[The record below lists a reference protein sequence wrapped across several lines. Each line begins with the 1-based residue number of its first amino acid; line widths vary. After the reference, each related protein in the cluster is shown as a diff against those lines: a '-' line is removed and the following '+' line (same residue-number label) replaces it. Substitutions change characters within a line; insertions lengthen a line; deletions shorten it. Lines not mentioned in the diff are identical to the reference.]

1 VSFDR
6 DAVARDVPLAP
17 RTTLELGG
25 RAGYFYEATSEAT
38 LLGALAWAQSEGLGV
53 TMLAGGSNVV
63 VADDGVAG
71 LVIAPRIRRL
81 TSEVSGR
88 TLRLFVGAGE
98 PWDDVVAHAVAC
110 GASGI
115 ECLSG
120 IPGWAGATPIQNV
133 GAYGQEV
140 ADVLTHVHVIDRRTR
155 ATRVLRAADCAF
167 AYRDSRFKRERDT
180 FIVTGIVLELPLS
193 APARPRYA
201 ELDRALP
208 EDADLAT
215 IRSTVI
221 ALRRAKSM
229 VLDAKDPN
237 RRSAGSFFT
246 NPIVDDTTAEHV
258 IAVALRERLVT
269 AGSAVPRHRVS
280 SSENKLA
287 AAWLIERSG
296 FAKGTREGAFGISS
310 AHALAIVHHGGGRTT
325 ELLAF
330 AAHVQAAVLAR
341 FGVSLEREPVLLG

>member
-1 VSFDR
+1 MSFDR

-221 ALRRAKSM
+221 ALRDRKS
-229 VLDAKDPN
+229 V
-237 RRSAGSFFT
+237 
-246 NPIVDDTTAEHV
+246 V
-258 IAVALRERLVT
+258 
-269 AGSAVPRHRVS
+269 
-280 SSENKLA
+280 
-287 AAWLIERSG
+287 
-296 FAKGTREGAFGISS
+296 
-310 AHALAIVHHGGGRTT
+310 
-325 ELLAF
+325 
-330 AAHVQAAVLAR
+330 
-341 FGVSLEREPVLLG
+341 